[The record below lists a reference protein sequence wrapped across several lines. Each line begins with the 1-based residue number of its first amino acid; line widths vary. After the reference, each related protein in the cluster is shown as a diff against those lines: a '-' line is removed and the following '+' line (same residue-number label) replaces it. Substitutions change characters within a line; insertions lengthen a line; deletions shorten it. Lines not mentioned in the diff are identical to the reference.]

1 MSFNKNDE
9 LDIGFSPTK
18 CIIDQKFRKDLDED
32 KENNAQL
39 ENQIAGR
46 NGPARL
52 PPKRREA
59 WNVN

>member
-1 MSFNKNDE
+1 MSFSKNDE

-18 CIIDQKFRKDLDED
+18 CIIEQKSKKDLDED

-39 ENQIAGR
+39 DNRIVTRSSRIAQ
-46 NGPARL
+46 PQ
-52 PPKRREA
+52 KRREA